1 MAVAFTRVTS
11 SRRGT
16 STCEAAR
23 LVFVVLPMRFPRARA
38 SLSTAPS
45 GGNPNGW
52 GVAEPAW
59 WLNLQAAPQAVVE
72 LAGARSIRT
81 STRTPPGAR
90 ARRQSS
96 SSSRV
101 PSGLSRLRA

>member
-72 LAGARSIRT
+72 LAGARSKNLD
-81 STRTPPGAR
+81 AYA
-90 ARRQSS
+90 ARRP
-96 SSSRV
+96 RETAV
-101 PSGLSRLRA
+101 VVFEPRPERP